1 MTSYLPILFSEMN
14 EDVRKE
20 ATTREREKGGSKKRE
35 RERVRERE
43 SQFYILLA

>member
-20 ATTREREKGGSKKRE
+20 ATTRARE
-35 RERVRERE
+35 RERERKEAARRERKRE
-43 SQFYILLA
+43 SPIFILLA

>member
-20 ATTREREKGGSKKRE
+20 ATTRERERE
-35 RERVRERE
+35 RERKEAARRERKRE